1 MNPAVIVK
9 RGDPRRL
16 LSTVLKCKQ
25 TVMNQP
31 RREVWRR
38 PNRKPDRDHPATAS
52 GLEHKGSCVLAMED
66 VT

>member
-38 PNRKPDRDHPATAS
+38 PNWKPDRYDPALLL
-52 GLEHKGSCVLAMED
+52 GLGAQGVLRARDGKM
-66 VT
+66 